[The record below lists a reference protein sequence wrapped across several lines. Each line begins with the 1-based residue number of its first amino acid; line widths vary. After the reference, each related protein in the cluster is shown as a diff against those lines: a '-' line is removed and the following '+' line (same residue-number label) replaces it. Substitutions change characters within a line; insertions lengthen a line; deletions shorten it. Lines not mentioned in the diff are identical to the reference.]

1 MLFHSLQFLIFLPVV
16 FFLYWNMAKSK
27 RARLWLLFTASM
39 VFYMA
44 WNPAPVLLILYLSTT
59 DFFIAQWLGRGDFTE
74 RRRKAF
80 ITLSVTNNLVVL
92 CVFKYA
98 DWVTQS
104 VVDVF
109 SLFGVDLVYQ
119 PLGLV
124 LPVGLS
130 FVVFQCM
137 SYTIDVYRGELSP
150 RKSWLEVTTYIAF
163 FPQVV
168 AGPIV
173 RAADFL
179 PQMDKTP
186 TLPEH
191 AGGIALYRIA
201 MGMFKK
207 LIIAD
212 MLAAN
217 LIDRVFTTP
226 ENYTGLEVMAGI
238 FCYTVQ
244 IYYDFS
250 AYSDIAIGVA
260 ALFGFHIKE
269 NFDKPYLS
277 ANLFEFW
284 RRWHISLGA
293 WLRDYLY
300 IPLGGNRKNKFRI
313 CWNLW
318 VTMILGSVWHGAD
331 WRFVVWGVI
340 HGIALIWNRV
350 WWWVFGRPAPNRSLW
365 IKLATGTL
373 TFFIVMEARIVF
385 RAENIQI
392 AWNVFLEQRR
402 FLPSQEAILP
412 IALLAVIGF
421 GLCFMVYLASQAVY
435 HWFYRLPLHPKLPLK
450 VFLTMAS
457 VFMCIQAGML
467 FDMPFLSPGNTD
479 FSAFKMENYLAPNLT
494 PQVLWV
500 MILAVVGHIIPHRFY
515 HWLGETFVVLP
526 IPARA
531 FALVL
536 LTILVKQVLS
546 FEVQPFIYFQF

>member
-1 MLFHSLQFLIFLPVV
+1 
-16 FFLYWNMAKSK
+16 
-27 RARLWLLFTASM
+27 
-39 VFYMA
+39 
-44 WNPAPVLLILYLSTT
+44 
-59 DFFIAQWLGRGDFTE
+59 
-74 RRRKAF
+74 
-80 ITLSVTNNLVVL
+80 
-92 CVFKYA
+92 
-98 DWVTQS
+98 
-104 VVDVF
+104 
-109 SLFGVDLVYQ
+109 
-119 PLGLV
+119 
-124 LPVGLS
+124 
-130 FVVFQCM
+130 
-137 SYTIDVYRGELSP
+137 
-150 RKSWLEVTTYIAF
+150 
-163 FPQVV
+163 V

-186 TLPEH
+186 QLPEH

-226 ENYTGLEVMAGI
+226 ENYSGLEVMAGI
-238 FCYTVQ
+238 FCYTLQ

-277 ANLFEFW
+277 TNLFEFW

-300 IPLGGNRKNKFRI
+300 IPLGGNRTSRWRI

-350 WWWVFGRPAPNRSLW
+350 WWWTFGKPAPNRSFW
-365 IKLATGTL
+365 IKLATGLL

-392 AWNVFLEQRR
+392 AWRVFLEQHRI
-402 FLPSQEAILP
+402 LPSGEALFP
-412 IALLAVIGF
+412 VALLVCIGL
-421 GLCFMVYLASQAVY
+421 GLMYMAYLATQAVY
-435 HWFYRLPLHPKLPLK
+435 YWFYRLPLHPKLPLK
-450 VFLTMAS
+450 VFLAMAT
-457 VFMCIQAGML
+457 VFTCIQVGIL
-467 FDMPFLSPGNTD
+467 FDLPLLSPGNHD
-479 FSAFKMENYLAPNLT
+479 FSAFNMEDYLAPNLT
-494 PQVLWV
+494 PQVLLV
-500 MILAVVGHIIPHRFY
+500 MFLATAGHMLPHRFY
-515 HWLGETFVVLP
+515 HWLGESFVVLP
-526 IPARA
+526 VPARA

-536 LTILVKQVLS
+536 LTVLVKQVLS

>member
-1 MLFHSLQFLIFLPVV
+1 MLFHSLQFLFFLPLV

-27 RARLWLLFTASM
+27 KARLWLLFAASM
-39 VFYMA
+39 IFYMA
-44 WNPAPVLLILYLSTT
+44 WNPAPVILILYLSTT
-59 DFFIAQWLGRGDFTE
+59 DFFLAQLLGRKDFNAKK
-74 RRRKAF
+74 RKLF
-80 ITLSVTNNLVVL
+80 ITISVTNNLAVL
-92 CVFKYA
+92 GVFKYA
-98 DWVTQS
+98 DWFTQI
-104 VVDVF
+104 VVDSF
-109 SLFGVDLVYQ
+109 GLFGVELVYK

-137 SYTIDVYRGELSP
+137 SYTIDVYREELSP

-179 PQMDKTP
+179 PQMDKEP
-186 TLPEH
+186 KLPEH

-217 LIDRVFTTP
+217 LVDRVFTQP
-226 ENYTGLEVMAGI
+226 ENHTGLEVMAAV

-300 IPLGGNRKNKFRI
+300 IPLGGNRKNKFRV

-340 HGIALIWNRV
+340 HGVALIWNRV
-350 WWWVFGRPAPNRSLW
+350 WWWVFGRPAPNRSFL
-365 IKLATGTL
+365 IKLGTGLL

-392 AWNVFLEQRR
+392 AWRVFLEQGR
-402 FLPSQEAILP
+402 FLPSTE
-412 IALLAVIGF
+412 ALLPLALMVGIF
-421 GLCFMVYLASQAVY
+421 CGLAFMTYLAGQAAY
-435 HWFYRLPLHPKLPLK
+435 AWFYRLSLHPRLPLK
-450 VFLTMAS
+450 VFFAMAT
-457 VFMCIQAGML
+457 VFFCLQTGIFL
-467 FDMPFLSPGNTD
+467 DLPFLSPGNTD
-479 FSAFKMENYLAPNLT
+479 LTMFNMENYAAPNLT
-494 PQVLWV
+494 PLVLTV
-500 MILAVVGHIIPHRFY
+500 MFLATVGHMIPHGFY
-515 HWLGETFVVLP
+515 KWLGEGFVVLP

-531 FALVL
+531 FCLVVLAL
-536 LTILVKQVLS
+536 LVKQVLS